1 MQHPSADGG
10 AIDAVAAGE
19 GADAS
24 MRRVAHLG
32 RLEKRPTSRAELRL
46 YDLRTIAPSFS
57 RPASTNRCESDS
69 VGRAGEMIAVIE
81 NGQGNSQLGVGYLG
95 TICPF
100 SWDLDA

>member
-46 YDLRTIAPSFS
+46 YDLRTIAPSLAAQQA
-57 RPASTNRCESDS
+57 PT
-69 VGRAGEMIAVIE
+69 
-81 NGQGNSQLGVGYLG
+81 
-95 TICPF
+95 
-100 SWDLDA
+100 DAKATALAALAR